1 MLFPMTS
8 IRPKQDLPN
17 LHPRQQWLSALLIG
31 LSIGL
36 ASCQSTIQFESESGE
51 TLIPN
56 QGGVSQALNNY
67 LVNQRALAGSPYED
81 AYQDLD
87 NDGVED
93 ALVILKGPDWCGLS
107 GCPLLIFRGTSDGNF
122 IFLSRTEK
130 VRQPVLLSESR
141 TNGWRDLIIGTTLK
155 GRPEDVLL
163 NYGLEGYPMDARVGE
178 RVVSLQNWQTISA
191 F

>member
-1 MLFPMTS
+1 MTS
-8 IRPKQDLPN
+8 SRPKSCLTHSRPSQRL
-17 LHPRQQWLSALLIG
+17 LSGLLVG
-31 LSIGL
+31 LVIGL
-36 ASCQSTIQFESESGE
+36 ASCQASPTFKTESGE
-51 TLIPN
+51 ELIPN
-56 QGGVSQALNNY
+56 QGGVSQALNTY
-67 LVNQRALAGSPYED
+67 LLNQKALTGSPYED

-87 NDGVED
+87 NDGIDD

-122 IFLSRTEK
+122 LFLSRTEK

-163 NYGLEGYPMDARVGE
+163 NYGLEGYPTDARVGE
-178 RVVSLQNWQTISA
+178 RVVSLRNWQTVSA